1 MRGKRTRV
9 LFMTLLML
17 SVLAC
22 AAGMSDRVRSTVTYW
37 GPFSQVQVSPKRYL
51 GETVMWGGKILE
63 IKPLEGATEL
73 TVLQLDLGDRDRPLD
88 NDQSQGRYVARSTE
102 FLDPAVL
109 PKGTLVTTVG
119 RVVDAAPRPIGQMT
133 YTYPVIDI
141 DEIKKW
147 PAPERRRT
155 QFHIGIGVGT
165 HF

>member
-1 MRGKRTRV
+1 MYCNRTGG

-17 SVLAC
+17 SLLAC
-22 AAGMSDRVRSTVTYW
+22 AGGMSDQVRSTVTYW
-37 GPFSQVQVSPKRYL
+37 GPFSQVQASPKRYI

-63 IKPLEGATEL
+63 IKPLEGATEV
-73 TVLQLDLGDRDRPLD
+73 TVLQLDLGDRDKPRD

-102 FLDPAVL
+102 FLDPAVFS
-109 PKGTLVTTVG
+109 KGTLITTVG
-119 RVVDAAPRPIGQMT
+119 PIVAFDPRPIGQMT

-147 PAPERRRT
+147 PASGRQRT
-155 QFHIGIGVGT
+155 QFHFGIGVGT